1 MLPAAA
7 NRAPFA
13 RVVDLPVSASR
24 RLLVPGI
31 RVAVNP
37 AMTSQ
42 THDSARAERA
52 RRDEYAHFE
61 HKLRD
66 RWCQLRDEA
75 REALTRS
82 ENEGYAE
89 IAGRV
94 SDLED
99 QSLADLLVD
108 GNLAEMA
115 RDVQEIRAIER
126 ALRRIALGTY
136 GICVSCGQP
145 IERERLEAYPIA
157 NRCAVCQRA
166 YEHGHTSTP
175 TPRL

>member
-1 MLPAAA
+1 
-7 NRAPFA
+7 
-13 RVVDLPVSASR
+13 
-24 RLLVPGI
+24 
-31 RVAVNP
+31 
-37 AMTSQ
+37 MTSQ
-42 THDSARAERA
+42 THDSARAESAPPRG
-52 RRDEYAHFE
+52 EYAHFE

-66 RWCQLRDEA
+66 RWYELRDETREVLA
-75 REALTRS
+75 RSDKES
-82 ENEGYAE
+82 YAD

-108 GNLAEMA
+108 VNLAEVT
-115 RDVQEIRAIER
+115 RDIQEIRAIER

-145 IERERLEAYPIA
+145 IERERLEAHPIA
-157 NRCAVCQRA
+157 NRCALCQRA
-166 YEHGHTSTP
+166 YEREHATTP

>member
-1 MLPAAA
+1 MA
-7 NRAPFA
+7 
-13 RVVDLPVSASR
+13 
-24 RLLVPGI
+24 
-31 RVAVNP
+31 
-37 AMTSQ
+37 SQ

-52 RRDEYAHFE
+52 ARRGEYSHFE

-66 RWCQLRDEA
+66 RWCELRDET
-75 REALTRS
+75 REALARS
-82 ENEGYAE
+82 DNEGYAD

-108 GNLAEMA
+108 VNLAEVA

-126 ALRRIALGTY
+126 ALKRIALGTY
-136 GICVSCGQP
+136 GSCVSCGQP
-145 IERERLEAYPIA
+145 IEHERLEAYPTA
-157 NRCAVCQRA
+157 NRCAACQRA
-166 YEHGHTSTP
+166 YEHGHAGTP